1 MAFPASCSVGIRK
14 TDGVLARVGEL
25 CGIIRASYLSPFF
38 PLVLGFELW
47 RYLRSQLQTGDRAVL
62 TRYNRFNLRL
72 LRGAAFSVT
81 LMLPA
86 KGWAQGDG
94 TLASPQ
100 TPAKT
105 SETSEEVLK
114 LSEMLVWR
122 RFWAEQS
129 AGLKR
134 VRENDHLEIES
145 RRDG

>member
-1 MAFPASCSVGIRK
+1 MAFLASRSAGIRK
-14 TDGVLARVGEL
+14 TDGLLARVGEL

-47 RYLRSQLQTGDRAVL
+47 WYLRSQLQTGDRAVL
-62 TRYNRFNLRL
+62 TRYNRFSLRL

-114 LSEMLVWR
+114 REERQRILGVVPNFNTVCVRAWR
-122 RFWAEQS
+122 LQ
-129 AGLKR
+129 
-134 VRENDHLEIES
+134 NES